1 MKRDKTNVQIIPYED
16 SHRIAFKDINYQ
28 WLAQYFEV
36 TDYDKAFFENPRK
49 KILDENGYI
58 FLASFENEIAGSIA
72 LERITD
78 KEYTL
83 AKMGVKPGFQGLKIG
98 QLLMDKALE
107 KAEELNLDSL
117 VLYTNHQLFQ
127 ALNLYSKYGFR
138 FEKLENPLVERATI
152 KMVKKFVYPGV

>member
-58 FLASFENEIAGSIA
+58 FLASPSTKTVEF
-72 LERITD
+72 
-78 KEYTL
+78 
-83 AKMGVKPGFQGLKIG
+83 VF
-98 QLLMDKALE
+98 
-107 KAEELNLDSL
+107 
-117 VLYTNHQLFQ
+117 LYTQNGTQT
-127 ALNLYSKYGFR
+127 R
-138 FEKLENPLVERATI
+138 
-152 KMVKKFVYPGV
+152 